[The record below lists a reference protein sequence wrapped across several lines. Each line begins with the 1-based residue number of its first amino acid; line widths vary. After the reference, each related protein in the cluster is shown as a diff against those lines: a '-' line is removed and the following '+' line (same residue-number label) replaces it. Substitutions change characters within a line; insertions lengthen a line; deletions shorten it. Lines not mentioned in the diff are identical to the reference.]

1 MLDGILANLATGGV
15 LGGITGLIGTIW
27 SSYNKRKLYSL
38 EIKDKAEQRSHEL
51 AMVKAES
58 DATIAESRAQIE
70 VVSARV
76 SGAVDL
82 VETEAFTQS
91 LESVQAKSFDASYM
105 ERLFAV
111 EGWLRYLAIPA
122 GILLAVFFGTLDL
135 VKGFA
140 RPGITF
146 YLLGISTWITIK
158 AWQLLDKINQSQIT
172 AKMATG
178 IISDAVGIIFYL
190 TVTSVTWWFGDRMAA
205 KSMAKELKLRG
216 V

>member
-1 MLDGILANLATGGV
+1 V

-27 SSYNKRKLYSL
+27 SSHNKRKLYAL
-38 EIKDKAEQRSHEL
+38 EIKDKAGRRSHEL

-82 VETEAFTQS
+82 AETEAFTQS
-91 LESVQAKSFDASYM
+91 LGSIQANFFDASYM

-111 EGWLRYLAIPA
+111 EGRLRYLAVPA
-122 GILLAVFFGTLDL
+122 GILLALFFGTLDL
-135 VKGFA
+135 VKGSA

-158 AWQLLDKINQSQIT
+158 SWQLLDKINPSQIT

-178 IISDAVGIIFYL
+178 ITSDAVGIIFYL

-205 KSMAKELKLRG
+205 KGMAKKLKVPG